1 MIDQETLKN
10 ALEYD
15 SNTGVFV
22 RLISGRGRNSRIG
35 DVAGMVDKDGYIRIS
50 ILGKKYQA
58 HRLAWLYVYGKWPDM
73 HIDHI
78 NGVREDNRIENLRDV
93 DMTTNIQNLK
103 KAMISNKSCG
113 LLGVS
118 FDANRK
124 KFRAQI
130 KYEGRK
136 ISIGMFDSPE
146 DAHQAYLVKKRQLHE
161 GCTI

>member
-35 DVAGMVDKDGYIRIS
+35 DVAGM
-50 ILGKKYQA
+50 
-58 HRLAWLYVYGKWPDM
+58 
-73 HIDHI
+73 
-78 NGVREDNRIENLRDV
+78 
-93 DMTTNIQNLK
+93 
-103 KAMISNKSCG
+103 
-113 LLGVS
+113 
-118 FDANRK
+118 
-124 KFRAQI
+124 
-130 KYEGRK
+130 
-136 ISIGMFDSPE
+136 FDSPE